1 MQGKTCLEKEIFVEI
16 KISHL
21 KQKGTK
27 NNAEMALLRSCRSA
41 HVDILLITWYISQSH
56 RNKVCNFLSKILP
69 QACHFIK
76 KETSAQVFSCEFQ
89 QKFFGIYFSRI
100 GPVAV
105 SENDVITIAEHF
117 EDCSMI
123 PTNLDFHN
131 YLEN

>member
-76 KETSAQVFSCEFQ
+76 KETSAQVFSSEF
-89 QKFFGIYFSRI
+89 FRIYFSRI
-100 GPVAV
+100 DPVAV
-105 SENDVITIAEHF
+105 SENDVITIAEHS

-123 PTNLDFHN
+123 SANLDFHN
-131 YLEN
+131 YFEN

>member
-76 KETSAQVFSCEFQ
+76 KETSAQVFSSEF
-89 QKFFGIYFSRI
+89 FRIYFSRI
-100 GPVAV
+100 DPVAV

-123 PTNLDFHN
+123 SANLDFHN
-131 YLEN
+131 YFEN

>member
-76 KETSAQVFSCEFQ
+76 KETSTQVFSSEF
-89 QKFFGIYFSRI
+89 FRIYFSRI

-123 PTNLDFHN
+123 STNLDFHN
-131 YLEN
+131 YFEN

>member
-69 QACHFIK
+69 QACHFYK
-76 KETSAQVFSCEFQ
+76 KETSAQVFSSEF
-89 QKFFGIYFSRI
+89 FRIYFSRI
-100 GPVAV
+100 DPVAV
-105 SENDVITIAEHF
+105 SENDVITIAEHS

-123 PTNLDFHN
+123 SANLDFHN
-131 YLEN
+131 YFEN